1 MQPSELREL
10 LVPCLAVPRW
20 VDEVVD
26 AAPYDSVDS
35 LLAGA
40 RHAATPL
47 SPAEVAE
54 ALAEHPRIGEKP
66 AGEGAAQNFSRGEQA
81 STDADDAVVNA
92 GLAEGNAEYEHR
104 FGRIFLVRAKGR
116 TRAEILGELR
126 RRMLLDDATELQIVG
141 AELADIALLRLE
153 TSLEQLS

>member
-26 AAPYDSVDS
+26 AAPYDSVDA
-35 LLAGA
+35 LLAKA

-47 SPAEVAE
+47 SPDEVAE
-54 ALAEHPRIGEKP
+54 ALAGHPRIGEKP
-66 AGEGAAQNFSRGEQA
+66 TGEGAAENFSREEQA

-92 GLAEGNAEYEHR
+92 QIAEGNADYEHL
-104 FGRIFLVRAKGR
+104 FGRVFLVRAKGR

-126 RRMLLDDATELQIVG
+126 RRMVLDDATELQIVG
-141 AELADIALLRLE
+141 SELADIALLRLE
-153 TSLEQLS
+153 TSVEQLS